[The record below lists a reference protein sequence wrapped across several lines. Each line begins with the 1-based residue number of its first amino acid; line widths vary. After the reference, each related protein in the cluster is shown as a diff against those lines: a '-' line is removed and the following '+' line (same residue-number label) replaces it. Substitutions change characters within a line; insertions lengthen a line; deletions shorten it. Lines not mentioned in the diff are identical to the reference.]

1 MLDLFR
7 EIVQALS
14 NNKTRTALTGLSV
27 AWGIFMLIV
36 LLGMANGVTSNFRR
50 EVQSGGDEKITIF
63 SGRTSEGWQGYKEGR
78 FIQLE
83 DDDRAILASQNGNI
97 VKDVHPTI
105 YGRAKRIST
114 PMDYTSGSY
123 VGCDPYYLESQGLTI
138 TSGRFVNNLDM
149 EQMRKVIVLS
159 ESSAELLFG
168 SIEQAVGGQVDVDG
182 IAFKVIGV
190 YKSRWGGRQNY
201 VPYTI
206 AAALSRPDG
215 SVDRLEVSLKNVFTE
230 TDADDAETSL
240 RSTLANAHTFSPT
253 DQSAVYFWNNFKDRF
268 TQNTAVAILEIS
280 VWLLGLFTMLSG
292 IVGVSN
298 IMFVSVKE
306 RTHEIGIRRAIGA
319 KPRNILTQ
327 ILTESIVI
335 TTLFGYVGIV
345 LGIAVLELV
354 ASIFGGSGDGAQI
367 LGDASVDFS
376 IIINV
381 TLVLIVAGALS
392 GLFPALKAL
401 KVKPVEALHAL

>member
-36 LLGMANGVTSNFRR
+36 LLGMANGVTSQFRQQ
-50 EVQSGGDEKITIF
+50 VQSGGDEKITIF

-78 FIQLE
+78 WIQLE

-105 YGRAKRIST
+105 YGNAKRIST
-114 PMDYTSGSY
+114 PRDYTSGSY
-123 VGCDPYYLESQGLTI
+123 VGCDPYFLESQGRTLTA
-138 TSGRFVNNLDM
+138 GRFINNLDM
-149 EQMRKVIVLS
+149 DQKRKVIVLS

-168 SIEQAVGGQVDVDG
+168 SIDEAIGGQVDVDG
-182 IAFKVIGV
+182 IAFRVIGV
-190 YKSRWGGRQNY
+190 YKSRWGGRENY
-201 VPYTI
+201 VPYTL
-206 AAALSRPDG
+206 AAALNRPDG
-215 SVDRLEVSLKNVFTE
+215 SVDRLEVSLKNVSTE

-268 TQNTAVAILEIS
+268 TQNTAMAILEIS

-354 ASIFGGSGDGAQI
+354 AGIFGGEGDGARI

-381 TLVLIVAGALS
+381 TLVLILAGALS